1 MSKFL
6 QLTVIYTILAGFSI
20 QAEMHWNFPGYVD
33 GWHSYTDASSGGN
46 SESYKVKFSDS
57 IIEWSFQLRNHNC
70 NIWPFTGISRT
81 VPFSERKE
89 IEDSD
94 SLIIVICSDHQVR
107 INLNLSTYDP
117 EITKPEVIQSWRT
130 LEYPIL
136 INQQKQRFSIPLKNF
151 KVSEWWKKKYKIAP
165 EDNKLFLE
173 SIGRIA
179 LTAKDPQYCDHTY
192 TIFMYGLSIKH
203 RNHFLLTCVV
213 LTLILF
219 IPGLIILI
227 ILKKNNKPDNSR
239 FDSIQIKP
247 RPVPGPPSEWERVL
261 EYLQV
266 NYTDPQLNLQQL
278 AINIGISDSKLS
290 RLINERY
297 HDGFRYL
304 VHEFRINEGKRLLKE
319 SEMNISEIAY
329 KLGYATSNHFNR
341 EFKKRTL
348 LSPSSFRKSVSKE
361 NNDEII

>member
-1 MSKFL
+1 MNKFL
-6 QLTVIYTILAGFSI
+6 QLTVMYTILAGFSI

-94 SLIIVICSDHQVR
+94 SLIIV
-107 INLNLSTYDP
+107 
-117 EITKPEVIQSWRT
+117 
-130 LEYPIL
+130 
-136 INQQKQRFSIPLKNF
+136 
-151 KVSEWWKKKYKIAP
+151 
-165 EDNKLFLE
+165 
-173 SIGRIA
+173 
-179 LTAKDPQYCDHTY
+179 
-192 TIFMYGLSIKH
+192 
-203 RNHFLLTCVV
+203 VV

-219 IPGLIILI
+219 IPGLITFI
-227 ILKKNNKPDNSR
+227 ILKKNNKPDNSS

-278 AINIGISDSKLS
+278 AINIGISDSKHS
-290 RLINERY
+290 RLINERC

-361 NNDEII
+361 KNDEIISEQDAI